1 MSSPSARSEFRGTA
15 IAVVAVCFAFNF
27 VARGVA
33 DAYAAFVLPLEAE
46 FGWSRQSVTGV
57 FATYML
63 MAGLGAPLAG
73 MVFDRIGPR
82 AVYGGGLLV
91 LASGAWLSGRVES
104 LWQLYLTAGLLT
116 GLGASALGMV
126 SATTLIARWHRRHLS
141 KAIAIAYAGFG
152 SGILVVLPA
161 VQWAIEHHGW
171 RFAYQALGVSVVVL
185 WPLSMM
191 LPWRRIAAGAPGG
204 TRGPASHTVATSA
217 PPPPA
222 GRRSA
227 DDAES
232 THTPSSAA
240 SSQAVP
246 TLRDALRTGAYWR
259 LVQVFF
265 FTSFATFLVTPQTVA
280 FLVEAGYSP
289 ITAASALGMTGLLA
303 TAGLVATGWSVGR
316 FGYARTALLTY
327 ASTAIGVAMLLL
339 ASYAPSGTVLAAHV
353 AFFGIVQ
360 GSRGPIVSTL
370 TSRIFGGPSA
380 GTIYG
385 TIFSS
390 MSIGGA
396 AGAYVGG
403 ALHDLTGSYRLIFV
417 LSMVTIALAA
427 APFRGKATILGAAGV
442 R

>member
-1 MSSPSARSEFRGTA
+1 MTGPSARSESRGTA

-33 DAYAAFVLPLEAE
+33 DAYAAFVLPLEAQ

-57 FATYML
+57 FAVYML
-63 MAGLGAPLAG
+63 MAGLGAPLTG

-104 LWQLYLTAGLLT
+104 LWQLYLSAGLLT

-152 SGILVVLPA
+152 SGVLVVLPA

-171 RFAYQALGVSVVVL
+171 RFAYQALGVSVAVL
-185 WPLSMM
+185 WPLTMM
-191 LPWRRIAAGAPGG
+191 LPWHRIAAGAPTP
-204 TRGPASHTVATSA
+204 TRLPTADTAA
-217 PPPPA
+217 PNA
-222 GRRSA
+222 G
-227 DDAES
+227 
-232 THTPSSAA
+232 
-240 SSQAVP
+240 P
-246 TLRDALRTGAYWR
+246 TLREATRTTAYWR

-265 FTSFATFLVTPQTVA
+265 FTSFSNFMVTPQTVA

-289 ITAASALGMTGLLA
+289 ITAASALGMAGLLA

-316 FGYARTALLTY
+316 FGYARTALITY

-339 ASYAPSGTVLAAHV
+339 ASYAPSGAVLVAHV

-360 GSRGPIVSTL
+360 GTRGPIVSTL
-370 TSRIFGGPSA
+370 TSRIFGGSSA

-385 TIFSS
+385 TVFSS

-403 ALHDLTGSYRLIFV
+403 ALHDLTGSYRLVFV
-417 LSMVTIALAA
+417 LSILSIAIAA
-427 APFRGKATILGAAGV
+427 APFRGKATVLSAAGV